1 MMRMFLVG
9 IATLALAAC
18 GGANDGAATQNS
30 LTADNAL
37 ENAANAIDHIAAI
50 ENLSETEQQGVFFRA
65 IRDANL
71 PCRDVTKVERIEP
84 QGDMPTWRAQC
95 EQGDAHLIM
104 VQPDGTAHVMSR
116 TN

>member
-1 MMRMFLVG
+1 MRVFFVG
-9 IATLALAAC
+9 MAVLTLAAC
-18 GGANDGAATQNS
+18 GGANENATTTQNI
-30 LTADNAL
+30 AAPDNAL
-37 ENAANAIDHIAAI
+37 ENAANAVDHIAEI

-71 PCRDVTKVERIEP
+71 PCRDVTEVQRIEP
-84 QGDMPTWRAQC
+84 QGGMPTWRAQC